1 MAILITPTI
10 HSKKI
15 GISLNDW
22 RAPCQIGHGG
32 LTGYKKEGDQCTPIG
47 TWPIRRV
54 FYRPDRDEKPA
65 THLPTI
71 KITENMG
78 WSDDPG
84 DPENYNRL
92 VTLPYCH
99 SHEKLWRNDSLYDIC
114 VELGY
119 NDSPPVVGKGSAIF
133 MHLSKS
139 DGSPTLGCI
148 ALDKTDLL
156 YLLCKV
162 VPGDII
168 EIQGLALDQ

>member
-1 MAILITPTI
+1 MTVLITPNNN
-10 HSKKI
+10 SKKVDI
-15 GISLNDW
+15 FFYGW
-22 RAPCQIGHGG
+22 RAPCHIGHGG
-32 LTGYKKEGDQCTPIG
+32 LTNNKKEGDQCTPIG
-47 TWPIRRV
+47 AWPIRRV
-54 FYRPDRDEKPA
+54 FYRSDRDEKPA

-71 KITENMG
+71 RITENMG

-84 DPENYNRL
+84 DPQNYNRL
-92 VTLPYCH
+92 VMLPYCY

-133 MHLSKS
+133 MHLSKK

-148 ALDKTDLL
+148 ALDKTNLL
-156 YLLCKV
+156 YLLCKI

-168 EIQGLALDQ
+168 DVQGQALDQ

>member
-1 MAILITPTI
+1 MTVLITPNNN
-10 HSKKI
+10 SKKVDI
-15 GISLNDW
+15 FFYGW
-22 RAPCQIGHGG
+22 RVPCHIGHGG
-32 LTGYKKEGDQCTPIG
+32 LTNNKKEGDHCTPIG
-47 TWPIRRV
+47 AWPIRRV
-54 FYRPDRDEKPA
+54 FYRSDRTEKPV
-65 THLPTI
+65 TRLPTI
-71 KITENMG
+71 RITENMG

-84 DPENYNRL
+84 DPQNYNRL
-92 VTLPYCH
+92 VTLPYCY

-133 MHLSKS
+133 MHLSKK

-156 YLLCKV
+156 YLLCKI

-168 EIQGLALDQ
+168 EIQDRALDQ